1 MHVEARPRILLVDR
15 SIGAH
20 PIDQDIPSRV
30 ATGYGVDSALLDL
43 LWAPKSSCQFWS
55 REHGPCCALVEN
67 KPKGTPSTDGFPLFV
82 CLFVPSFRNSICVF
96 DLPIWTCNKMLS
108 NDHNCVSV

>member
-20 PIDQDIPSRV
+20 PMDQDIPSRV

-55 REHGPCCALVEN
+55 REHGPCCALQVEN
-67 KPKGTPSTDGFPLFV
+67 KPKGTPRHRWSQ
-82 CLFVPSFRNSICVF
+82 
-96 DLPIWTCNKMLS
+96 
-108 NDHNCVSV
+108 